1 MGPNL
6 KIDSRRLFGR
16 IRRLGDVGALEGG
29 GVCRSLRAK
38 QF

>member
-6 KIDSRRLFGR
+6 KIDLQRLLGR
-16 IRRLGDVGALEGG
+16 IRRLGEVGALEGG